1 MRHDY
6 RSGLSRRRR
15 ASPNVLVRYAFTL
28 GRRRAPAD
36 LLPVAPLV
44 SPFARLRL
52 PDRVSLTL
60 DAAGWV
66 DRRRRDPARRGVPA
80 GCARAFRRQRSVPS
94 PNAVLV
100 QLE

>member
-1 MRHDY
+1 MCHHY
-6 RSGLSRRRR
+6 RSRLSRRRP
-15 ASPNVLVRYAFTL
+15 ASPAVLVLYAL
-28 GRRRAPAD
+28 ILERGRAPAD

-60 DAAGWV
+60 DAAGWI
-66 DRRRRDPARRGVPA
+66 DRRRRDPTRRGVPA
-80 GCARAFRRQRSVPS
+80 GRARAFRRQCSVPS